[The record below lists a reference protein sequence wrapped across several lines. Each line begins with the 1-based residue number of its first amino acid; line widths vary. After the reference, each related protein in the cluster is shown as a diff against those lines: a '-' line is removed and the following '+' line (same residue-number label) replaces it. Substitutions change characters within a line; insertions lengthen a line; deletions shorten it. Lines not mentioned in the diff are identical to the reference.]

1 LRVVQSG
8 DHGGITGSNSGSMLD
23 GDNGD
28 HYHVKCR
35 SRWSH
40 DISQS
45 IPPWI
50 NEKIA
55 GMLRVNRAYMNLVI
69 QDDEGQTI
77 YGHEV
82 LKRIAQTG
90 MTPEVNIVR
99 GILPECFITY
109 VSRRFPEVKEVRD
122 LVASNEINYKLLEA
136 VSDRIEL
143 GVADVV
149 SMFRLQ
155 SKVQAGSD
163 E

>member
-1 LRVVQSG
+1 
-8 DHGGITGSNSGSMLD
+8 M
-23 GDNGD
+23 
-28 HYHVKCR
+28 CR

-40 DISQS
+40 EYLAKHSTVDQREDCG
-45 IPPWI
+45 
-50 NEKIA
+50 NVA
-55 GMLRVNRAYMNLVI
+55 GETEAYMNLVI
-69 QDDEGQTI
+69 QDDDGQII
-77 YGHEV
+77 YGHQV

-109 VSRRFPEVKEVRD
+109 VSRRFSEVKEVRD

-136 VSDRIEL
+136 VSDRVEL

>member
-1 LRVVQSG
+1 
-8 DHGGITGSNSGSMLD
+8 
-23 GDNGD
+23 
-28 HYHVKCR
+28 
-35 SRWSH
+35 
-40 DISQS
+40 
-45 IPPWI
+45 
-50 NEKIA
+50 
-55 GMLRVNRAYMNLVI
+55 MNLVI

-82 LKRIAQTG
+82 LKRISQTG

-99 GILPECFITY
+99 GILPECFIAY
-109 VSRRFPEVKEVRD
+109 VSRRLPEVKEVRD

>member
-1 LRVVQSG
+1 MIRIFQSWTNYLY
-8 DHGGITGSNSGSMLD
+8 DFEFKN
-23 GDNGD
+23 
-28 HYHVKCR
+28 
-35 SRWSH
+35 
-40 DISQS
+40 
-45 IPPWI
+45 
-50 NEKIA
+50 
-55 GMLRVNRAYMNLVI
+55 
-69 QDDEGQTI
+69 
-77 YGHEV
+77 

-90 MTPEVNIVR
+90 MTAEVNIVR

-155 SKVQAGSD
+155 SKVQAESD

>member
-1 LRVVQSG
+1 
-8 DHGGITGSNSGSMLD
+8 
-23 GDNGD
+23 
-28 HYHVKCR
+28 
-35 SRWSH
+35 
-40 DISQS
+40 
-45 IPPWI
+45 
-50 NEKIA
+50 
-55 GMLRVNRAYMNLVI
+55 MNLVI
-69 QDDEGQTI
+69 QDDEGQII

-136 VSDRIEL
+136 VSGRIEL

-155 SKVQAGSD
+155 SEAQAGSD